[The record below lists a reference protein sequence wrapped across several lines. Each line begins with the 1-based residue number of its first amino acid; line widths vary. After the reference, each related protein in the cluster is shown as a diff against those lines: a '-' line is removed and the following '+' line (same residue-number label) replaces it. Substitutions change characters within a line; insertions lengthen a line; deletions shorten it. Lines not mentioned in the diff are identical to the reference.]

1 MSIALTS
8 NRGEKWEAFR
18 EQILDLDGFAC
29 RRCGK
34 RQADGAVLQVHHTI
48 YFPGRMPW
56 DYPPSSCE
64 TLCKGCHAEQHGII
78 KPQTGWELLGWDD
91 AGDLCEHCENCGT
104 EIRVDIHEI
113 SPSQFRIHMNWRA
126 GKRGFE
132 TLVDAKKA
140 AFAAISDGSVVRY
153 FAKHPTQ

>member
-8 NRGEKWEAFR
+8 YRGEKWEAFR

-64 TLCKGCHAEQHGII
+64 TLA
-78 KPQTGWELLGWDD
+78 
-91 AGDLCEHCENCGT
+91 
-104 EIRVDIHEI
+104 
-113 SPSQFRIHMNWRA
+113 S
-126 GKRGFE
+126 
-132 TLVDAKKA
+132 
-140 AFAAISDGSVVRY
+140 
-153 FAKHPTQ
+153 